1 MHRSCFPLGL
11 LLLGAAIGGGANGRS
26 AEPPA
31 PFREDQ
37 AKLQGT
43 WKPVK
48 LGTPLPDAEC
58 LYLQFDKG
66 LLVVT
71 HAVGGER
78 VITKGIESV
87 EFALQGR
94 GKGRVIG
101 PWAIPY
107 RFADDRLIIEGG
119 EVEFFDLVRQTGDS
133 YTVPLKGEWQRLG
146 GDLARL
152 QGSWEPARRPK
163 DDLRSL
169 QFVGALLH
177 VGGTSPGK
185 DGKPD
190 FGVETVFVELQGTR
204 NKQLVLPVPE
214 SKHVSPIVYRFVGS
228 SLIIEAG
235 EFGRYGKVSLRGEWQ
250 RHVEDRRPVP

>member
-1 MHRSCFPLGL
+1 MHRSWFPLGL
-11 LLLGAAIGGGANGRS
+11 LLLAAALANGVSGRS
-26 AEPPA
+26 AEPPP
-31 PFREDQ
+31 PFPEDQ

-48 LGTPLPDAEC
+48 LGNPLPDADR
-58 LYLQFDKG
+58 LYLQFDQG
-66 LLVVT
+66 LLVTT
-71 HAVGGER
+71 HAVRGER
-78 VITKGIESV
+78 VITKGIKSV
-87 EFALQGR
+87 AFALRGH

-107 RFADDRLIIEGG
+107 RFAADRLILEGG
-119 EVEFFDLVRQTGDS
+119 EVEFFDRVRQTGDS
-133 YTVPLKGEWQRLG
+133 YTVPLKGEWKRLV
-146 GDLARL
+146 GDLAKL

-169 QFVGALLH
+169 RFVGELLH
-177 VGGTSPGK
+177 VSGTSPGE
-185 DGKPD
+185 DGKPA
-190 FGVETVFVELQGTR
+190 FGVETVFVELQETC
-204 NKQLVLPVPE
+204 KQMVLPVPE
-214 SKHVSPIVYRFVGS
+214 SKHVFPIVYRFVGR